1 MKRVAVGVVIVVLAV
16 GGGWW
21 WSQSSNDDGAAAP
34 SAQEVPNAARGPAGR
49 SAASGTP
56 AADRSPKRVIRHANA
71 VEQRRQL
78 MERIAAARARRAAAT
93 APVAPAEAR
102 PASGVDM
109 QTPDQ
114 VLVQMQAAFRE
125 VKAHVSEC
133 VDRSP
138 TKVLGFKADLA
149 LIGDPDVGTLI
160 DASALEST
168 DGTPLPAA
176 FDDCVRGIMQALELP
191 PIGLGDEFKVNY
203 VFTF

>member
-1 MKRVAVGVVIVVLAV
+1 
-16 GGGWW
+16 
-21 WSQSSNDDGAAAP
+21 
-34 SAQEVPNAARGPAGR
+34 
-49 SAASGTP
+49 
-56 AADRSPKRVIRHANA
+56 
-71 VEQRRQL
+71 
-78 MERIAAARARRAAAT
+78 
-93 APVAPAEAR
+93 
-102 PASGVDM
+102 M